1 MELGKALLEETSKII
16 KEKKDMLSK
25 KTKKERIIVY
35 DGRQ

>member
-1 MELGKALLEETSKII
+1 MELGKALLEETGKII